1 MRIVRTDCEIE
12 TPRIDEGLRRDGHEL
27 LLLPHAIGEARLIEA
42 LAGTDVLLAC
52 YTPVTAKAIAA
63 AARLRGIVKYG
74 VGIDAIDIAA
84 AKRRGITVVNIPT
97 YAEETVAEAA
107 FALIIALARRLPDLH
122 RHMQKHGWA
131 WPEPTWIGSD
141 IAGQTIGIVGLGRIG
156 RSLARM
162 AGCGFRARVVA
173 YDPCVSAA
181 DMEALGVEKLDALDD
196 LMATADAVAVLAV
209 LDSTTRGMI
218 GARELALMKPTAVL
232 VNVSRGA
239 IVDETA
245 LVEAL
250 LEHRIAGAGLDVFS
264 NEPLAREGHAL
275 SDLYGMPNVIL
286 LPHLAFY
293 TRQAMERLER
303 ETLERCR
310 ELLSGE
316 PVLIRST
323 DSRLAGQA
331 NVRYAPVS

>member
-27 LLLPHAIGEARLIEA
+27 LLLPHAVGEAGLIEA

-63 AARLRGIVKYG
+63 ASRLRGIVKYG

-107 FALIIALARRLPDLH
+107 FAFIIALARRLPDLH

-131 WPEPTWIGSD
+131 WPEPAWIGSD

-162 AGCGFRARVVA
+162 AGCGFGARVVA
-173 YDPCVSAA
+173 YDPWVSAA
-181 DMEALGVEKLDALDD
+181 DMEALGVVKLNALDD

-218 GARELALMKPTAVL
+218 GTRELALMKPTAVL

-239 IVDETA
+239 IVDEAA

-264 NEPLAREGHAL
+264 NEPLARKGHAL

-286 LPHLAFY
+286 SPHLAFY

-310 ELLSGE
+310 ELLNGE

-323 DSRLAGQA
+323 DSRLADQA

>member
-12 TPRIDEGLRRDGHEL
+12 TPRIDEEIRRDGHEL
-27 LLLPHAIGEARLIEA
+27 LLLPHALPEARLIEA
-42 LAGTDVLLAC
+42 LTDADILLVC
-52 YTPVTAKAIAA
+52 YTPVTEKAIAGA
-63 AARLRGIVKYG
+63 TRLRGIVKYG

-84 AKRRGITVVNIPT
+84 ARRRGITVVNIPN

-107 FALIIALARRLPDLH
+107 FALIIALARRLPGLH
-122 RHMQKHGWA
+122 GHMQQHGWA
-131 WPEPTWIGSD
+131 WPEPAWIGSD

-173 YDPCVSAA
+173 YDPYVSAA
-181 DMEALGVEKLDALDD
+181 DMEALGVVKLDTLDD
-196 LMATADAVAVLAV
+196 LMAGADAVAVLAV
-209 LDSTTRGMI
+209 LDSTNRGMI

-239 IVDETA
+239 VVDETA

-250 LEHRIAGAGLDVFS
+250 LEHRIAGAGLDVFGD
-264 NEPLAREGHAL
+264 EPLALKDHPL

-286 LPHLAFY
+286 TPHLAFY
-293 TRQAMERLER
+293 TRQAMARLEG

-310 ELLSGE
+310 ELLNGE

-331 NVRYAPVS
+331 DVRYAPAS

>member
-1 MRIVRTDCEIE
+1 MRIVRTDCEIN
-12 TPRIDEGLRRDGHEL
+12 TPCIDEGLRRDGHEL
-27 LLLPHAIGEARLIEA
+27 LLLPHVIPEARLIEA
-42 LAGTDVLLAC
+42 MADADVLLAC

-63 AARLRGIVKYG
+63 ATRLRGIVKYG

-84 AKRRGITVVNIPT
+84 AKHRSITVVNIPT
-97 YAEETVAEAA
+97 YAEQTVAEAA
-107 FALIIALARRLPDLH
+107 FALIIALARRLPALH
-122 RHMQKHGWA
+122 RHMQQHGWA
-131 WPEPTWIGSD
+131 WPEPAWIGSD

-173 YDPCVSAA
+173 FDPCVSAA
-181 DMEALGVEKLDALDD
+181 DMEALGVVKLDTLDD

-239 IVDETA
+239 IIDETA

-250 LEHRIAGAGLDVFS
+250 LEHRIAGAGLDVFDD
-264 NEPLAREGHAL
+264 EPLARKGHPL

-286 LPHLAFY
+286 TPHLAFY
-293 TRQAMERLER
+293 TRQAMARLER

-310 ELLSGE
+310 ELVNGK
-316 PVLIRST
+316 PVRIRST

-331 NVRYAPVS
+331 NVTYIPAS

>member
-12 TPRIDEGLRRDGHEL
+12 TPRIDEGLFRDGHEL
-27 LLLPHAIGEARLIEA
+27 LLFPHTVPEARLLEA
-42 LAGTDVLLAC
+42 LAGADVLLVC

-63 AARLRGIVKYG
+63 ATRLRGIVKYG

-97 YAEETVAEAA
+97 YAEQTVAEAA

-131 WPEPTWIGSD
+131 WPEPAWIGSD

-181 DMEALGVEKLDALDD
+181 DMEALGVVKLDSLDD
-196 LMATADAVAVLAV
+196 LMAAADAVAVLAV

-239 IVDETA
+239 IVDEAA

-250 LEHRIAGAGLDVFS
+250 LERRIAGAGLDVFG
-264 NEPLAREGHAL
+264 NEPLARKGHPL

-286 LPHLAFY
+286 SPHLAFY

-310 ELLSGE
+310 ELLNGE
-316 PVLIRST
+316 PVLIRSV

-331 NVRYAPVS
+331 NVRFAPAS